1 MPSNFKSPLVPD
13 NRNINECVRFFLCK
27 VEEVKSG
34 SDNIRKL
41 IEAASNFRQKST
53 TDDMEVSSSE
63 TSLSSFSDSGVQ
75 YGTFSKN
82 GGRFV
87 SVGYIINTTG
97 MMPYSSLRR
106 CM

>member
-13 NRNINECVRFFLCK
+13 SRNIKECVRFFLCE

-34 SDNIRKL
+34 SENIRKL

-75 YGTFSKN
+75 YGTFSEN
-82 GGRFV
+82 GGSLA
-87 SVGYIINTTG
+87 SVIY
-97 MMPYSSLRR
+97 
-106 CM
+106 